1 MSAPAPD
8 DTIALL
14 LRSVVLEVFDERDA
28 AKRADAIPR
37 VFATDAE
44 FIESTGTRRG
54 QADIDA
60 AVVKIHERFP
70 GYRFRLTSE
79 PQTVPNGGRI
89 TWGFGPP
96 EVAPRV
102 TGMDIAVVE
111 DGRVALLITFVDP
124 KD

>member
-8 DTIALL
+8 DTIARL
-14 LRSVVLEVFDERDA
+14 LRSLVLEVFDERDA
-28 AKRADAIPR
+28 TRRADAIPS

-44 FIESTGTRRG
+44 FIDSTGTRRG

-60 AVVKIHERFP
+60 AVVKIHARFP

-79 PQTVPNGGRI
+79 PQTVPNGGRV
-89 TWGFGPP
+89 TWAFGPP
-96 EVAPRV
+96 EEAPRV
-102 TGMDIAVVE
+102 TGMDIAVVK
-111 DGRVALLITFVDP
+111 DGRVALLITFLDP